1 MISEH
6 LEHGATH
13 AITAKELS
21 KALGIDRRML
31 AKAIEQERRQG
42 IPICAS
48 TDAAKPGYYLAANQA
63 EFDAYTHQLWKR
75 AGEIH
80 KTRRMLMDN
89 CKALPVTSEA
99 SEALG

>member
-6 LEHGATH
+6 LEHGAAH

-21 KALGIDRRML
+21 KALGISRRL
-31 AKAIEQERRQG
+31 LSKAIEQERRQG

-48 TDAAKPGYYLAANQA
+48 TDASNPGYYLAANEA
-63 EFDAYTHQLWKR
+63 ELDAYTRQLWKR

-80 KTRRMLMDN
+80 KTRRLMIEK
-89 CKALPVTSEA
+89 CKVLSTA
-99 SEALG
+99 SEFTL